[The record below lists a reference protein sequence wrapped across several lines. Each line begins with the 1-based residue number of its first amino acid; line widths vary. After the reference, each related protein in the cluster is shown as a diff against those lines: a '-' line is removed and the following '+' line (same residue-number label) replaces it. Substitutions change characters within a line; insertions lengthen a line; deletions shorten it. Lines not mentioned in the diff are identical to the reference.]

1 MSGIIILLFCNTQV
15 SRSVKNVW
23 SSMNDEMRWELTL
36 QFCLAATGN
45 YEKQIIN

>member
-1 MSGIIILLFCNTQV
+1 
-15 SRSVKNVW
+15 
-23 SSMNDEMRWELTL
+23 MNDEMRWELTL